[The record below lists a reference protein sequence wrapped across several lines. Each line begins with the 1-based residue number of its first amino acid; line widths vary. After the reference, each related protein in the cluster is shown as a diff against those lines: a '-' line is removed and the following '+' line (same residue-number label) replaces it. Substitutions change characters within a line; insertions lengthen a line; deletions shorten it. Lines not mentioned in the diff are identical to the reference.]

1 MSKQSLLK
9 IYGTATGAQFIKIK
23 LDNHAAICRPL
34 ALQNQDTMRKKTSSP
49 TGKGE
54 TREEIRGSAVSDLA
68 EQTVALK
75 FGFENAAFCRTPR
88 TTLYR

>member
-9 IYGTATGAQFIKIK
+9 IYGTATGAQLSKNK
-23 LDNHAAICRPL
+23 LDNHAAFCRTR
-34 ALQNQDTMRKKTSSP
+34 ARQSRYTMRKKPSSP

-54 TREEIRGSAVSDLA
+54 SREELRGSAVSDLA

-88 TTLYR
+88 AALYR